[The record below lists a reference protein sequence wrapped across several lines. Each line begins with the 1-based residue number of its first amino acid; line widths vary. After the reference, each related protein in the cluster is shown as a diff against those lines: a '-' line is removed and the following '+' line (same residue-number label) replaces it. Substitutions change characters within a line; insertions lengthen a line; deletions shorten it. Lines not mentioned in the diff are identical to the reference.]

1 MRKFVFVL
9 MMVICCTQFA
19 FSGEYKVLDQGRLNA
34 CTEYAVTA
42 CIDIM
47 GEPTSINPIT
57 AYNKLSADGYND
69 ITETLQYY
77 KEIGAIDNYMKIT
90 PSAININQYLEHD
103 IPVVI
108 VTWHNGK
115 DWIDGD
121 ITAEDRNF
129 YGNHAS
135 VLEKKEANYYVGV
148 NSWGEN
154 CGYGGKYHLYDLSI
168 IGSAYIIVPKEEVVF

>member
-1 MRKFVFVL
+1 M
-9 MMVICCTQFA
+9 
-19 FSGEYKVLDQGRLNA
+19 EYKILDQGRLNA
-34 CTEYAVTA
+34 CTEYAVTT

-47 GEPTSINPIT
+47 GEPTIVNPIT

-77 KEIGAIDNYMKIT
+77 KEVGAIDNYTKIT

-129 YGNHAS
+129 
-135 VLEKKEANYYVGV
+135 
-148 NSWGEN
+148 
-154 CGYGGKYHLYDLSI
+154 
-168 IGSAYIIVPKEEVVF
+168 